1 MTKRIFILGS
11 TGSIGTSAIE
21 VIEQLQILDGVDAW
35 KVVGIAA
42 GNNAALLAQQA
53 DALSVQATALV
64 SGDSVHVA
72 HSYNGINAA
81 VELLKNHARKG
92 DMVIA
97 SIVGF
102 AGVVPV
108 LTAIQMGCD
117 IALAN
122 KEALVAAGQIVMR
135 EAQIAGVKIL
145 PVDSEHSAIFQCLSG
160 KNVDSVRS
168 IVLTA
173 SGGSL
178 RDRTL
183 DEINHATVEEVLSH
197 PTWEMGAKVTV
208 DSASLMNKAL
218 EIIEAHWL
226 FAAQGN
232 QIEAVIHRESLVH
245 GLVEFIDGSM
255 VAQLAPPNMK
265 MPIQFALTYP
275 HRSPAGQGGCNWE
288 TLSALHFEPVDPE
301 RFPAIGLA
309 KDVIDR
315 GGTAGAI
322 MSAANEVAVEGFLKQ
337 SLPFGSI
344 VRIVK
349 KTLETVAV
357 SSASSLEA
365 VTAADREART
375 VAMELIASEAG
386 KEFA

>member
-1 MTKRIFILGS
+1 MSKRIFILGS

-21 VIEQLQILDGVDAW
+21 VIQHLQILDGKDAW
-35 KVVGIAA
+35 QVVGLAA
-42 GNNAALLAQQA
+42 GNNANLLAQQA
-53 DALSVQATALV
+53 KALSVPAAALAGSDKV
-64 SGDSVHVA
+64 QVPHFYMGK
-72 HSYNGINAA
+72 NAA
-81 VELLKNHARKG
+81 VELLKNHAQKG

-102 AGVVPV
+102 AGVEPV
-108 LTAIQMGCD
+108 LEALHMGCD

-122 KEALVAAGQIVMR
+122 KEALVAAGQIVML
-135 EAQIAGVKIL
+135 AAKTAGVKIL
-145 PVDSEHSAIFQCLSG
+145 PVDSEHSAIFQCLAG
-160 KNVDSVRS
+160 KSLENVRT

-197 PTWEMGAKVTV
+197 PTWEMGPKVTV
-208 DSASLMNKAL
+208 DSASLMNKTL

-226 FAAQGN
+226 FGASGE
-232 QIEAVIHRESLVH
+232 QIEAVVHRESLVH

-255 VAQLAPPNMK
+255 IAQLAPPDMK
-265 MPIQFALTYP
+265 MPIQYALPYP
-275 HRSPAGQGGCNWE
+275 SRSDAGQSGCNWE
-288 TLSALHFEPVDPE
+288 TLASLHFEPIDPE

-309 KDVIDR
+309 REVIER

-337 SLPFGSI
+337 SLSFGSI

-349 KTLETVAV
+349 KTLETISV
-357 SSASSLEA
+357 SPASSLEA
-365 VTAADREART
+365 VSAADREARS
-375 VAMELIASEAG
+375 VAMELIASYAG

>member
-288 TLSALHFEPVDPE
+288 TLSALHFEPIDPE